1 MTTYIFDSI
10 INNDILSLYLI
21 KDFNT
26 FIININQN
34 FNNDEINNNIN
45 NNNNNYGQ
53 NYYIINNMHNEQC
66 LFERIPCNISI
77 MNVFEGISNG
87 DYQLRTVEEFRQNNY
102 HHNILD
108 NIIWINIL
116 GNIAIN

>member
-10 INNDILSLYLI
+10 YNNDNLSLYLI

-34 FNNDEINNNIN
+34 FNNNEINNNF
-45 NNNNNYGQ
+45 NNYGI
-53 NYYIINNMHNEQC
+53 NYYIINNSHNEQC

-77 MNVFEGISNG
+77 MNILEGISNG

-102 HHNILD
+102 HNNILD